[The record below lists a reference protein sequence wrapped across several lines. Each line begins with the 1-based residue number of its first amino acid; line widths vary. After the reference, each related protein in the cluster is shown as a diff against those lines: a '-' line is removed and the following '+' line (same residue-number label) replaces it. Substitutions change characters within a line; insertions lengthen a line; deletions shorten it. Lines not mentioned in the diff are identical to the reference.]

1 MIFNKNGVLYKSSYR
16 EKEEKKKDQKEN
28 WTPEPDCFEGIQRLA
43 VSNIPSNELRFSIS
57 ITFLMQLEFT
67 QYKCTIQFFS
77 KIFIFQNV
85 HLSNTVVPLYKNK
98 ITFPPPKICMISK
111 KKKKKKNSKAYHQ
124 PRFEKKADQYL

>member
-67 QYKCTIQFFS
+67 QYKYTIQFFS

-111 KKKKKKNSKAYHQ
+111 KKKQKTKKQQSISSATI
-124 PRFEKKADQYL
+124 